1 MTIHLH
7 SWADDPGWPKY
18 CDCGSIQ
25 VERPSSLMQTQPATW
40 EAALDTVLAEMRA
53 IMVDRQNK
61 YGPTNI
67 TALGIHG
74 VVSRALAD
82 KGARIMG
89 ALNGQVVRGRI
100 VLNSVQDGS
109 EAADTFEDGCFD
121 AANYLGVI
129 VPMLRRGWWS
139 LPRASESQEGNR
151 GQS

>member
-1 MTIHLH
+1 MIAST
-7 SWADDPGWPKY
+7 
-18 CDCGSIQ
+18 
-25 VERPSSLMQTQPATW
+25 VPATW

-89 ALNGQVVRGRI
+89 ALNGRVIRGEI
-100 VLNSVQDGS
+100 VLDPVTDGS

-129 VPMLRRGWWS
+129 VPMLRRGWWA
-139 LPRASESQEGNR
+139 LPRKDEPD